1 MSESAAARAQRVGP
15 AAVRNLYACLV
26 HESQECVIDLVRNLR
41 CLDPDSSVLLYNGG
55 PDPRLLEPVSCFEKL
70 GALVHPDSRP
80 LDTSTLHE
88 FALACMR
95 HATQSLSFDTL
106 TIVDSDQLGL
116 RAGWSSVVA
125 QQLAGR
131 ARVGLLAGGMAGAS
145 PERQPKTTRVTPAI
159 GAWQELPLWRPLLA
173 RFPNGEAQFPR
184 WAAWPGMVFTAEAAE
199 ALTHWFDED
208 AELRRIVSESRMW
221 GKEQIVFPT
230 LVSLLGLEVLPSP
243 GSQDYIKYR
252 VAYDPSEAQAALG
265 DERAYWIHPVAR
277 RYDDASRGVVRNR
290 FDQYRHPSGAR
301 SAPISKQ
308 RIPLVGAELRQP
320 ILKEMRTID
329 GWLTASE
336 ADLLISATHR
346 ALADCPHVNALVE
359 VGSYCGRATSV
370 IGGVVR
376 AVRPTARVWAI
387 DPHDG
392 FVGAHDQGLERVDP
406 TLDTLRANIERTLLS
421 PFVEIVTAKAQDVP
435 WTEPLCLLLID
446 GLHDYPNVLKDFS
459 HFEPHLCEG
468 ALVAFHDYAEY
479 FPGVPVFVDE
489 LCASGR
495 YEAVGRARSLIV
507 LRKLPATFAPA
518 KVRSEKPTLRGA
530 GEAPEGAAR

>member
-15 AAVRNLYACLV
+15 APAVRNLYACLV

-70 GALVHPDSRP
+70 GALVYPDSRP
-80 LDTSTLHE
+80 LDLRTLHE

-95 HATQSLSFDTL
+95 YATQNLSFDTL

-116 RAGWSSVVA
+116 RAGWSSLVA
-125 QQLAGR
+125 HHLAGKT
-131 ARVGLLAGGMAGAS
+131 RVGLLGGGVGGTS

-184 WAAWPGMVFTAEAAE
+184 WAAWPGMVFTAEAAG
-199 ALTHWFDED
+199 ALTSWFDED
-208 AELRRIVSESRMW
+208 EQLRHILGESRMW

-230 LVSLLGLEVLPSP
+230 LVALLGFKVLPSP
-243 GSQDYIKYR
+243 GSQEYIKYH
-252 VAYDPSEAQAALG
+252 VAYDPSEAQAALA

-277 RYDDASRGVVRNR
+277 RYDDASRGVVRSR
-290 FDQYRHPSGAR
+290 FKQYRHPNGAP
-301 SAPISKQ
+301 SATISKQ
-308 RIPLVGAELRQP
+308 RIPLVGDELRQP
-320 ILKEMRTID
+320 ILKEMRTIH
-329 GWLTASE
+329 GWLTPAE

-359 VGSYCGRATSV
+359 VGSHCGRATSV

-376 AVRPTARVWAI
+376 AVRPTARGWAI

-392 FVGAHDQGLERVDP
+392 FVGAHDQGLERVEP
-406 TLDTLRANIERTLLS
+406 TLETLHANIERTLLS
-421 PFVEIVTAKAQDVP
+421 PFVEIVKARAQDVP

-459 HFEPHLCEG
+459 HFEPHLCDG

-489 LCASGR
+489 LCASAR

-507 LRKLPATFAPA
+507 LRKIPTGFAEPGLA
-518 KVRSEKPTLRGA
+518 EGPTG
-530 GEAPEGAAR
+530 